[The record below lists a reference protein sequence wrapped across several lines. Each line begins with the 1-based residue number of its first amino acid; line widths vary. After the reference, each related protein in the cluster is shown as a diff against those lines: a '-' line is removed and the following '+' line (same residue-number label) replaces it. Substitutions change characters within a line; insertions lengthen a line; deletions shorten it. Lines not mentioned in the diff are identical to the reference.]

1 MNHLQGILKALSHAN
16 TWVYTKSNTLH
27 LVMQTQLSNK
37 REVKK
42 HVYEKGGRGEKKERR
57 KIKQA
62 DRPDSQDYSC
72 TRASYP
78 HAPRTAS

>member
-42 HVYEKGGRGEKKERR
+42 HVYEKGGEKKKR
-57 KIKQA
+57 KKKKKA
-62 DRPDSQDYSC
+62 DRPDSV
-72 TRASYP
+72 TVP
-78 HAPRTAS
+78 KTVL

>member
-37 REVKK
+37 REDKK

-62 DRPDSQDYSC
+62 DRPDSV
-72 TRASYP
+72 TVP
-78 HAPRTAS
+78 KTVL